1 LTAVER
7 GPNIEILH
15 LLDKLESLVSTG
27 TRLPLTSRALVD
39 EQEFV
44 DILDEIR
51 AAVPEEVRQAKRV
64 SQEKEKVILQAQSEA
79 DKIINGA
86 RDEATRI
93 LQEDHLIRAAQEQA
107 DAYVQ
112 EAIQR
117 AEEVRRGA
125 DEYALAAL
133 DGLEDQLERLLATVR
148 KGKTT
153 LERSLH
159 VPAPAETSPGAHE
172 PEPVGR

>member
-1 LTAVER
+1 MTAVER

-51 AAVPEEVRQAKRV
+51 AAVPEEVRQAKRM

-93 LQEDHLIRAAQEQA
+93 LQEDHLIRAAREQA

-112 EAIQR
+112 EAILR

-159 VPAPAETSPGAHE
+159 VPAPTETAPGAHE

>member
-1 LTAVER
+1 VTVAER

-15 LLDKLESLVSTG
+15 LLDKLEALVSGG

-51 AAVPEEVRQAKRV
+51 AAVPEEVRQAKRL
-64 SQEKEKVILQAQSEA
+64 SQDKERVISQAQGEA
-79 DKIINGA
+79 DKIISAA
-86 RDEATRI
+86 REEASRI
-93 LQEDHLIRAAQEQA
+93 LQEDALLRQA
-107 DAYVQ
+107 RDQANAYVQ
-112 EAIQR
+112 EAVQR

-133 DGLEDQLERLLATVR
+133 ENLEEQLTRLLATVR

-153 LERSLH
+153 LDRSLH
-159 VPAPAETSPGAHE
+159 PEPPSESPPE
-172 PEPVGR
+172 PEAVTR

>member
-1 LTAVER
+1 VSALER

-51 AAVPEEVRQAKRV
+51 AAVPEEVRQAKRL

-93 LQEDHLIRAAQEQA
+93 LQEDHLIRAAREQA

-148 KGKTT
+148 KGKAT

-159 VPAPAETSPGAHE
+159 VPSAPDPTPGAHE

>member
-1 LTAVER
+1 VTVGER

-15 LLDKLESLVSTG
+15 LLDKLEALVSSG

-51 AAVPEEVRQAKRV
+51 AAVPEEVRQAKRL
-64 SQEKEKVILQAQSEA
+64 SQDKEKVILQAQGEA
-79 DKIINGA
+79 DKIIGA
-86 RDEATRI
+86 AREEANRL
-93 LQEDHLIRAAQEQA
+93 LQEDSLIRQAREQA
-107 DAYVQ
+107 EAYVQ

-117 AEEVRRGA
+117 ADEVRHGA

-133 DGLEDQLERLLATVR
+133 ENLEEQLTRLIATVR

-153 LERSLH
+153 LDRSLH
-159 VPAPAETSPGAHE
+159 RDAQPAASPPE
-172 PEPVGR
+172 PEAVTR

>member
-1 LTAVER
+1 VSAVER

-51 AAVPEEVRQAKRV
+51 AAVPEEVRQAKRL

-93 LQEDHLIRAAQEQA
+93 LQEDHLIRAAREQA

-159 VPAPAETSPGAHE
+159 VPSAPDPAPGAHE